1 MIPAVLIDG
10 EKFDLI
16 QELSLISEKVSQMV
30 KLLKDDYTI
39 NIDVWCKVKGIE
51 NLLDAISLLL

>member
-30 KLLKDDYTI
+30 KLLKTTTPLILMYG
-39 NIDVWCKVKGIE
+39 VR
-51 NLLDAISLLL
+51 

>member
-39 NIDVWCKVKGIE
+39 DMDVWCKVKGIE